1 MFKNVKDSYY
11 GLMADVT
18 CQLMN
23 PSKKDKRAYAGATAV
38 GALIGCMQAAMAA
51 NSLTGSMN
59 SLFSEGFNLLIVLAN
74 GYFILTI
81 VMDIMRYRSS
91 DPQKSRTGKDG
102 LIRGVICLIGVNMVG
117 VLIKAVINAAG
128 SGNSGLGDQTSGTF
142 GN

>member
-23 PSKKDKRAYAGATAV
+23 PSQKDKRAYAGATAV
-38 GALIGCMQAAMAA
+38 GALAGCMQVAMAEK
-51 NSLTGSMN
+51 SLTDSMN
-59 SLFSEGFNLLIVLAN
+59 SLFSEGFNLLAVLAN
-74 GYFILTI
+74 GYFILSI
-81 VMDIMRYRSS
+81 AIDVMRYRSS

-102 LIRGVICLIGVNMVG
+102 LIRGVACLIIFNMLG
-117 VLIKAVINAAG
+117 VLVKAVINAAG
-128 SGNSGLGDQTSGTF
+128 KGNSGLGDQTSGTF